1 MVLNIKLTIN
11 FEQLILK
18 KKYVYDKVVTE
29 RNNKINTLNDK
40 IKYGNL
46 TCHFKCD
53 NRASISFNGFSCSFG
68 LIRR

>member
-11 FEQLILK
+11 FEQLILME
-18 KKYVYDKVVTE
+18 KYVYDKIVAE

-46 TCHFKCD
+46 TRHFKCD
-53 NRASISFNGFSCSFG
+53 NRPPISFNGFHRSFG